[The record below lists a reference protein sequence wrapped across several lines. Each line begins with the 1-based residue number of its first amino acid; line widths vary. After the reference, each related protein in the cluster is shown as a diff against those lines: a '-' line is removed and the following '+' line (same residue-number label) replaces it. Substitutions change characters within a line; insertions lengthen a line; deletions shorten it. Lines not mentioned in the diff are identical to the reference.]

1 KVLGFDD
8 TNLMRCLE
16 WKSFTQILPF
26 SCPIQGGLLEG
37 MSITVCGR
45 VLPEACRFEVD
56 LYHESDFVLHLNPRY
71 DEGSGYVVHNTY
83 QNTVW
88 GKEETKSQTPFP
100 RGQLFALQILV
111 TLIINGLSIK
121 NNVDRVYVK
130 GMVELNLVAFQY
142 LAVRKK
148 YIHFRS
154 LPILRYDIFLL
165 IFMNIKKKKKKKK
178 RYKIVIPLIHNQTV
192 PYKSIIRGGV
202 QPGKLFIIQ
211 GVILDNRMEIFLRH
225 KTGIAFYYSPRFEE
239 NVVVCNSYEDGM
251 WGEQEQSELVLFK
264 RGEPMQVTIYSS
276 RLHYRVFVNG
286 QQTQTYSHRYMK
298 LEEIDV
304 LEVSGD
310 AQLSFVQA

>member
-1 KVLGFDD
+1 M
-8 TNLMRCLE
+8 MRCLV
-16 WKSFTQILPF
+16 WKSFTQILLF
-26 SCPIQGGLLEG
+26 SCPFQGGLLEG

-45 VLPEACRFEVD
+45 VLPEADRFEVD

-83 QNTVW
+83 QNNVW

-100 RGQLFALQILV
+100 RGQLFDLQILV
-111 TLIINGLSIK
+111 TLSSYKISAHWK
-121 NNVDRVYVK
+121 PFSEYKHRMPFSDVDRVYVK
-130 GMVELNLVAFQY
+130 GMMELNLVAFQY
-142 LAVRKK
+142 LAPHHAAPPGSF
-148 YIHFRS
+148 YEY
-154 LPILRYDIFLL
+154 L
-165 IFMNIKKKKKKKK
+165 KKKKC
-178 RYKIVIPLIHNQTV
+178 YKIVIPLIHNQTV

-251 WGEQEQSELVLFK
+251 WGKQEQSELVLFK

>member
-1 KVLGFDD
+1 MLNELHLHQELPFF
-8 TNLMRCLE
+8 NP
-16 WKSFTQILPF
+16 ILLF
-26 SCPIQGGLLEG
+26 SCPFQGGLLEG

-45 VLPEACRFEVD
+45 VLPEADRFEVD

-83 QNTVW
+83 QNNVW

-100 RGQLFALQILV
+100 RGQLFDLQILV
-111 TLIINGLSIK
+111 TLSSYKISAHWK
-121 NNVDRVYVK
+121 PFSEYKHRMPFSDVDRVYVK
-130 GMVELNLVAFQY
+130 GMMELNLVAFQY
-142 LAVRKK
+142 LA
-148 YIHFRS
+148 YEY
-154 LPILRYDIFLL
+154 L
-165 IFMNIKKKKKKKK
+165 KKKKC
-178 RYKIVIPLIHNQTV
+178 YKIVIPLIHNQTV

-251 WGEQEQSELVLFK
+251 WGKQEQSELVLFK

>member
-1 KVLGFDD
+1 MYPL
-8 TNLMRCLE
+8 
-16 WKSFTQILPF
+16 SH
-26 SCPIQGGLLEG
+26 
-37 MSITVCGR
+37 
-45 VLPEACRFEVD
+45 RFEVD

-83 QNTVW
+83 QNNVW

-111 TLIINGLSIK
+111 TLSSYKISAHGKPFSEYK
-121 NNVDRVYVK
+121 QCMPFSDVDRVYVK

-142 LAVRKK
+142 LAP
-148 YIHFRS
+148 HHAAPPGSF
-154 LPILRYDIFLL
+154 
-165 IFMNIKKKKKKKK
+165 
-178 RYKIVIPLIHNQTV
+178 TV

-239 NVVVCNSYEDGM
+239 NMVVCNSYEDGM

-264 RGEPMQVTIYSS
+264 RGEPMQVDVHTHDFINPS
-276 RLHYRVFVNG
+276 VFLV
-286 QQTQTYSHRYMK
+286 K
-298 LEEIDV
+298 
-304 LEVSGD
+304 
-310 AQLSFVQA
+310 

>member
-1 KVLGFDD
+1 MFNELHLHQELPFF
-8 TNLMRCLE
+8 NP
-16 WKSFTQILPF
+16 ILPF

-111 TLIINGLSIK
+111 TLSSYKISAHGKPFSEYK
-121 NNVDRVYVK
+121 HRMPFSDVDRVYVK

-165 IFMNIKKKKKKKK
+165 ILWENGPHYYLKF
-178 RYKIVIPLIHNQTV
+178 

-239 NVVVCNSYEDGM
+239 NVVVCNNMKKINDFTSL
-251 WGEQEQSELVLFK
+251 SCVF
-264 RGEPMQVTIYSS
+264 QVTIYSS

>member
-1 KVLGFDD
+1 
-8 TNLMRCLE
+8 MRCLV
-16 WKSFTQILPF
+16 WKSFTQILLF
-26 SCPIQGGLLEG
+26 SCPFQGGLLEG

-45 VLPEACRFEVD
+45 VLPEADRLLLLD

-83 QNTVW
+83 QNNVW

-100 RGQLFALQILV
+100 RGQLFDLQILV
-111 TLIINGLSIK
+111 TLSSYKISAHWK
-121 NNVDRVYVK
+121 PFSEYKHRMPFSDVDRVYVK
-130 GMVELNLVAFQY
+130 GMMELNLVAFQY

-148 YIHFRS
+148 YIHFR
-154 LPILRYDIFLL
+154 IT
-165 IFMNIKKKKKKKK
+165 
-178 RYKIVIPLIHNQTV
+178 LIHSSKCVLVFNIYTSFYLQPHHAAPPGSFV
-192 PYKSIIRGGV
+192 IPYKSIIRGGV

-251 WGEQEQSELVLFK
+251 WGKQEQSELVLFK